1 MSVRKGRPV
10 RRLMVSTFHVSRGL
24 ALALAGIVAT
34 IALVN
39 PHYGSAQS
47 ASAAK
52 FEVASVKPQPFTGQG
67 SVGIFVRGD
76 TLDAE
81 HVSLFS
87 LVTFAYNLRDV
98 QLSGGPAWVKS
109 DVLVSSQLF
118 QVIAK
123 ASGDHPPP
131 MDVFRQMLQTVLADR
146 FQLRVHHVQKDLP
159 IYNLVVNKGG
169 SKLKESPSDAKF
181 NFHTFAIGRL
191 GVRIVATHMTMQEL
205 IDHQLGGYTDRP
217 IFDQTGLTA
226 PYDFT
231 LEFVV
236 ENAPPGQEPGPNDLP
251 ALVTAVQQQ
260 LGLKLEPDTAPFDT
274 VVIDHAERPSA
285 N

>member
-1 MSVRKGRPV
+1 MRGPA
-10 RRLMVSTFHVSRGL
+10 VSTFQVSRGWP
-24 ALALAGIVAT
+24 LALAGIVAT
-34 IALVN
+34 IALVD

-47 ASAAK
+47 ASAKK
-52 FEVASVKPQPFTGQG
+52 FEVASVKPQPFTGKG
-67 SVGIFVRGD
+67 RVGIFVHGD

-81 HVSLFS
+81 HISLFS
-87 LVTFAYNLRDV
+87 LATFAYNLRDV

-109 DVLVSSQLF
+109 DVLVSSELF

-123 ASGDHPPP
+123 APGDPPP
-131 MDVFRQMLQTVLADR
+131 MGVFRQMLKTLLADR
-146 FQLRVHHVQKDLP
+146 FKLQVHHTQKDLP
-159 IYNLVVNKGG
+159 VYNLVVNKGG
-169 SKLKESPSDAKF
+169 PKLKESPAGATF
-181 NFHTFAIGRL
+181 NFHAFGVGRL
-191 GVRIVATHMTMQEL
+191 GVRIVATHMTVQEL

-217 IFDQTGLTA
+217 IFDKTGLAA

-236 ENAPPGQEPGPNDLP
+236 ENAPPGQEPGANDFP

-260 LGLKLEPDTAPFDT
+260 LGLKLQPGKASFDT
-274 VVIDHAERPSA
+274 VVIDHAERPSE